1 MSQTAIPT
9 DDVDE
14 DYIQTPKPWNVKSI
28 RNYMFFIGPVSSIFD
43 FMTFG
48 VMLYIFKAGPE
59 LFHTGWF
66 VESLI
71 TQTVVI
77 YVIRTTKIPIFES
90 RPSKFLVF
98 TSLAIMAVGLIM
110 PFTPMASWFGFVKP
124 SAKYFLILEAM
135 VAAYLFLV
143 YFVQKIYIKRFGKE

>member
-1 MSQTAIPT
+1 
-9 DDVDE
+9 
-14 DYIQTPKPWNVKSI
+14 
-28 RNYMFFIGPVSSIFD
+28 MFFIGHVSSIFD

-143 YFVQKIYIKRFGKE
+143 YFVQKLYIKRFGKE